1 MKVRKTFV
9 LIIGGGPTGITSGL
23 YLQKYNIPHILI
35 EKDKSIEK
43 IPKAHYYNNQTMEA
57 WRCLYHLDKCFMN
70 ETEKLDLWKNFQYSL
85 SMHKEKIISIYN
97 NFINK
102 YTYKNTYYEDISP
115 SKVTHL
121 SQYKLLGILYNYYFF
136 NIKVNKKKREFL
148 KNIKLK
154 FSTYKIL
161 KCIYE
166 NSVINNE
173 VNDKHIHNVH
183 DKHIHNVHDK
193 HIYNSHDKHIYNVHD
208 KHIYNVH
215 DKHIYN
221 SHDKHI
227 YNSHDKHIY
236 NSHDKHIYNSHDKKK
251 EDLINDKFLKC
262 CSYDISQMLIGY
274 EFVDFIK
281 NINDLKNIDNL
292 SLSQEEK
299 IILEKMCMDN
309 MSHDNK
315 YRVPMNS
322 NVDPCDVS
330 KDMKENYKYE
340 DNNYNSTNNC
350 FENSANYV
358 LTKIR
363 NVETNLEEIVLSN
376 YVFVCEGGKS
386 NIKNFLNI
394 NDENIKNYMK
404 FINIH
409 FSSKYLST
417 LMIYNPSMLYFLFN
431 EYIGILVCHDYKKG
445 NVVLH
450 IPYLTKREMLLYSN
464 PNKIK
469 EIINKLIGFN
479 LYDIHIYNIYKW
491 TMYSSIAS
499 TFIDNY
505 TKRIF
510 LLGDSAHKLPPSG
523 GFGLNLGIGD
533 VLNISWKIIR
543 IFNLHQKKI
552 NQFVF
557 NKTIKNKSTDL
568 NDYLCNDTR
577 LSNSF
582 LNLIKKEIKIQDFI
596 MNTLFT
602 EKEKNMIYNYIHS
615 YNIERKL
622 VANFTISQ
630 AVNNYEK
637 GKNIPYILGYNQDNI
652 LIDKLSKMC
661 NFKST
666 NCHNNNNNNNNN
678 NNKNNNN
685 NNKSCGTYIY
695 NYNNYGSHTFGG
707 YNKLHVRILQNSLIF
722 HTLLQ
727 GSKKIINMLNQ
738 IPFIFSYKKKKIKN
752 LVNTRENVLGLLYP
766 GADFCYSY
774 INTLNNL
781 EEYINHH
788 KIIKNNTSNYNHIYN
803 PNMLHINN
811 NSNNNNY
818 DKDEQMENQ
827 NDHNEIKIL
836 PKKYDNINTIN
847 NVYEK
852 NNLEHKYENHIHIN
866 EMHNDKKF
874 SSEYINNNNKKY
886 NFAKS
891 MTTCSSYNFQNNYDK
906 EENKLYDTNKKQDKN
921 KIFSSNNNMESIPK
935 LKVCKNIY
943 EYEIP
948 NIIGSKIPHF
958 NLYTLDKNYVYKLS
972 SVDLPILNN
981 PSLSIL
987 IILFDELLL
996 YETINFLL
1004 LNNIPNDK
1012 FSLCLWDSDVFLYK
1026 DKTSGNM
1033 KLIKEEMYN
1042 NIDNKNISMD
1052 HVQIN
1057 DYVLFKK
1064 ENGEQE
1070 PIGDISYVKHIN
1082 GITNKNINDN
1092 KKNNKKK
1099 NNNNNNNN
1107 NNNSY
1112 NNNYNNSYNYS
1123 HRGKRSINYVFTSRI
1138 IKEMFLNIVGVKSNN
1153 AYVILRPDKHIIS
1166 VSVNNLFDEIKKI
1179 NNIYI

>member
-183 DKHIHNVHDK
+183 DKHIHN
-193 HIYNSHDKHIYNVHD
+193 
-208 KHIYNVH
+208 
-215 DKHIYN
+215 
-221 SHDKHI
+221 
-227 YNSHDKHIY
+227 
-236 NSHDKHIYNSHDKKK
+236 
-251 EDLINDKFLKC
+251 FLKC

-299 IILEKMCMDN
+299 IILEKI
-309 MSHDNK
+309 
-315 YRVPMNS
+315 
-322 NVDPCDVS
+322 
-330 KDMKENYKYE
+330 
-340 DNNYNSTNNC
+340 TNNC

-652 LIDKLSKMC
+652 LIDKLSKI
-661 NFKST
+661 
-666 NCHNNNNNNNNN
+666 
-678 NNKNNNN
+678 
-685 NNKSCGTYIY
+685 CGTYIY

-1099 NNNNNNNN
+1099 KNNNNNNN

-1166 VSVNNLFDEIKKI
+1166 VSSFDIIKKLAS
-1179 NNIYI
+1179 NYTKKLT

>member
-35 EKDKSIEK
+35 EKDKCIEK

-70 ETEKLDLWKNFQYSL
+70 ETEKLDLWKTFQYSL

-161 KCIYE
+161 KFIYK
-166 NSVINNE
+166 NSVIKNE
-173 VNDKHIHNVH
+173 VNN
-183 DKHIHNVHDK
+183 K
-193 HIYNSHDKHIYNVHD
+193 HIYNNV
-208 KHIYNVH
+208 
-215 DKHIYN
+215 
-221 SHDKHI
+221 
-227 YNSHDKHIY
+227 
-236 NSHDKHIYNSHDKKK
+236 HDKKK
-251 EDLINDKFLKC
+251 EDLINDKFSKC

-274 EFVDFIK
+274 EFVQFIK
-281 NINDLKNIDNL
+281 NINELKNIDNF

-299 IILEKMCMDN
+299 IILEKMCIDN
-309 MSHDNK
+309 MCHDNK
-315 YRVPMNS
+315 YRVHMNS
-322 NVDPCDVS
+322 NVHPCDIS
-330 KDMKENYKYE
+330 KGMKDNYKY
-340 DNNYNSTNNC
+340 DDNNNYNTSNNC
-350 FENSANYV
+350 LENSPNYV

-464 PNKIK
+464 PKKII

-499 TFIDNY
+499 TFVDNY

-543 IFNLHQKKI
+543 IFNLHQNKIKK
-552 NQFVF
+552 FVF
-557 NKTIKNKSTDL
+557 NETIKNNSTDL
-568 NDYLCNDTR
+568 NDYICKDTR

-582 LNLIKKEIKIQDFI
+582 INLIKNQIKIQDFI

-602 EKEKNMIYNYIHS
+602 EKEKNMIYNYIQS

-661 NFKST
+661 NIKST

-678 NNKNNNN
+678 KRCD
-685 NNKSCGTYIY
+685 SYRY
-695 NYNNYGSHTFGG
+695 NYTNYSSHTFGG
-707 YNKLHVRILQNSLIF
+707 CNKLHVRILQNSLIF

-752 LVNTRENVLGLLYP
+752 LVNTRKNVLGLLYP

-781 EEYINHH
+781 EENINHH
-788 KIIKNNTSNYNHIYN
+788 KVIKNNTSNYNHIYN

-811 NSNNNNY
+811 YNNNNNNNNNN
-818 DKDEQMENQ
+818 KDELMENQ
-827 NDHNEIKIL
+827 NNRNEIKIL
-836 PKKYDNINTIN
+836 SKNYDNINTIDN
-847 NVYEK
+847 NVYER

-866 EMHNDKKF
+866 EMHNDIF
-874 SSEYINNNNKKY
+874 SSEYINNNKNN

-891 MTTCSSYNFQNNYDK
+891 MNTCSYYNFENSYDK
-906 EENKLYDTNKKQDKN
+906 EENKLYDTNKKGDNN
-921 KIFSSNNNMESIPK
+921 KIFSSNNNMECIPK

-958 NLYTLDKNYVYKLS
+958 RLYTLDKNYVYKLS

-981 PSLSIL
+981 NSLSIL

-996 YETINFLL
+996 YETIHFLL

-1026 DKTSGNM
+1026 DKTTGNM
-1033 KLIKEEMYN
+1033 QLVKEEMYN

-1057 DYVLFKK
+1057 DYVLFRKD
-1064 ENGEQE
+1064 NGEHE
-1070 PIGDISYVKHIN
+1070 PIGDISHVKYIN
-1082 GITNKNINDN
+1082 GITNKSISD
-1092 KKNNKKK
+1092 

-1107 NNNSY
+1107 KNNNKNNDY
-1112 NNNYNNSYNYS
+1112 NNKHNDKNNNKNNDYNNS
-1123 HRGKRSINYVFTSRI
+1123 HMGKRSINYVFTSRI